1 MSVNHSLTKREQAIY
16 NLLVRGMTYWRIAN
30 DLELKTST
38 VRTVVNR
45 IYDKLA
51 ARDVL
56 EATQQMAQQ
65 RPPEP
70 ELHFWRPWEKS

>member
-1 MSVNHSLTKREQAIY
+1 MSVNHHLTPREQTIY

-51 ARDVL
+51 AQDAL
-56 EATQQMAQQ
+56 EATQQMAQR
-65 RPPEP
+65 RPPK
-70 ELHFWRPWEKS
+70 LHFWRPWEKS